1 MAMSDIL
8 VLLVVAAAGV
18 GLSQAVVYK
27 VGDEVGWTTMGSP
40 NYTAWA
46 ISKTFH
52 KGDTVGNLNAC
63 VGFCMAVFE
72 YNNTYHNVLEV
83 RKEDYKACKAASP
96 IATYTS
102 GNDSIRLKRH
112 GHHFF
117 ICGMPGH
124 CEAGQKVD
132 IRIPKP
138 TSSAAPSGSPAASP
152 RPATGGNGNVSSP
165 AASPGPSGAATA
177 APGGLAFALTLLH
190 LAALAGGLLPQ

>member
-27 VGDEVGWTTMGSP
+27 VGDAVGWTTMGSP

-52 KGDTVGNLNAC
+52 KGDTV
-63 VGFCMAVFE
+63 VFE

-83 RKEDYKACKAASP
+83 RRENYKACNAASP

-102 GNDSIRLKRH
+102 GNDSIKLKRH

-117 ICGMPGH
+117 ICGKPGH

-152 RPATGGNGNVSSP
+152 RPATGGKGDVSSP
-165 AASPGPSGAATA
+165 VASPGPSGAATA
-177 APGGLAFALTLLH
+177 APGGLVFALTLLH

>member
-1 MAMSDIL
+1 MHGCHLSGWRTRSFL
-8 VLLVVAAAGV
+8 VASVSSVYVVDA
-18 GLSQAVVYK
+18 Y
-27 VGDEVGWTTMGSP
+27 P
-40 NYTAWA
+40 
-46 ISKTFH
+46 
-52 KGDTVGNLNAC
+52 NLNAC
-63 VGFCMAVFE
+63 IGFCMAVFE

-83 RKEDYKACKAASP
+83 RREDYKACKAASP

-102 GNDSIRLKRH
+102 GNDSIKLKRH

-117 ICGMPGH
+117 ICGKPGH

-152 RPATGGNGNVSSP
+152 RPATGGKGDVSSP
-165 AASPGPSGAATA
+165 TASPGPSGAATA